1 MTTIDEL
8 IEKAARK
15 AARYVFDTWGDAD
28 GVVWS
33 GLSDRDKEYARDCAR
48 AVLNVSGES
57 VTSLSSLQERNRKLE
72 EALRDFMEN
81 PLFQVAVGGNPNV
94 VDEMLARNRALLS
107 GGDA

>member
-72 EALRDFMEN
+72 EE
-81 PLFQVAVGGNPNV
+81 
-94 VDEMLARNRALLS
+94 LAAERAAKKSLAS
-107 GGDA
+107 SIAPGAGRA